1 MQGRILVGR
10 QGSCSAV
17 PVKACISWLIAFEVA
32 ASTRDEAERTIDD
45 FLTGL
50 INDRPSNRIQQRRGR
65 IPDVSYCVLKDTR
78 HFTATKSAITIL
90 FAVGTS
96 VTTAISKSV
105 IPIIARARTRNGG
118 GIQRR
123 GKEQRDC
130 RRRNR
135 SELSAGSE
143 EFTAILIRSMRH
155 VRLFRCHLKPLFIM

>member
-1 MQGRILVGR
+1 MKSKFWLV
-10 QGSCSAV
+10 A
-17 PVKACISWLIAFEVA
+17 
-32 ASTRDEAERTIDD
+32 RDQAERTIDD

-50 INDRPSNRIQQRRGR
+50 INDRPSNRVQQRRQHGR
-65 IPDVSYCVLKDTR
+65 IPDVSYCVIKDTR
-78 HFTATKSAITIL
+78 RFTATKSAITIL

-105 IPIIARARTRNGG
+105 IPILARARTRNGG

-123 GKEQRDC
+123 GQEQRDC

-143 EFTAILIRSMRH
+143 EFTAILIRSTRH
-155 VRLFRCHLKPLFIM
+155 VCFFRCHLKPLFIM

>member
-1 MQGRILVGR
+1 MQGRVLVGR
-10 QGSCSAV
+10 QESCSTV
-17 PVKACISWLIAFEVA
+17 PIKACISWLIAFEVA
-32 ASTRDEAERTIDD
+32 ASTRDQAERTIDD

-50 INDRPSNRIQQRRGR
+50 INNRPSNRVQQRRQHGR

-105 IPIIARARTRNGG
+105 IPILARARTRNGG

-123 GKEQRDC
+123 GQG
-130 RRRNR
+130 
-135 SELSAGSE
+135 A
-143 EFTAILIRSMRH
+143 T
-155 VRLFRCHLKPLFIM
+155 

>member
-1 MQGRILVGR
+1 
-10 QGSCSAV
+10 
-17 PVKACISWLIAFEVA
+17 LIAFEVA